1 MSPRPPTDSL
11 ECLGPELEAQ
21 ADFQIKKKNF
31 FFFVSFGGLGV
42 SICEKGEVS
51 GLQGFLFA
59 NFFFHILILQGLLS
73 TGDPN
78 QVRKDGD
85 FCAGWGGRLHM

>member
-1 MSPRPPTDSL
+1 MSSSLTSILNLPPGVCHTVTMSPRPPTDSL

-51 GLQGFLFA
+51 GFQGFLFA
-59 NFFFHILILQGLLS
+59 NFFFS
-73 TGDPN
+73 YTN
-78 QVRKDGD
+78 
-85 FCAGWGGRLHM
+85 FARLTVHW